1 MLEKLEMY
9 FGQGFYYL
17 ISGVVMSLVIYSII
31 LIALYLIS
39 KRSSRNLSI
48 FSFKKIIIGYL
59 LVLYL
64 LTILRIT
71 GVIGMEFHIWWFVES
86 IRLLKLSIPF
96 MNGSIFMIS
105 LNLIIFM
112 PLGFLIPC
120 VFKNYNWKNA
130 LLSGFVLSLSIEFL
144 QLFGGRFFEVDDIIA
159 NSLGA
164 LIGYLLWQSI
174 NGIIKKETRNKSI
187 IKGICTIFG
196 TIIILFTISL
206 IANGDNLEKQSNEAY
221 SEIGMSE
228 SEINDI
234 SKISYYKDGNKIEII
249 DLTTYSEIYRFLGTD
264 ISNKIGSY
272 SKDDC
277 NDNVSTII
285 EKRDD
290 EFLEIYFNEKHSFTF
305 YNNKDLVLED
315 VKYILYDLAD
325 GTIYF
330 ATDNSDK
337 FTHVLKYENKD
348 RPFQTNQKINNILN
362 QL

>member
-71 GVIGMEFHIWWFVES
+71 GVIGMEFHIWWFVEY

-130 LLSGFVLSLSIEFL
+130 LLSGFVLSLSI
-144 QLFGGRFFEVDDIIA
+144 D
-159 NSLGA
+159 
-164 LIGYLLWQSI
+164 
-174 NGIIKKETRNKSI
+174 KE
-187 IKGICTIFG
+187 
-196 TIIILFTISL
+196 
-206 IANGDNLEKQSNEAY
+206 
-221 SEIGMSE
+221 
-228 SEINDI
+228 
-234 SKISYYKDGNKIEII
+234 
-249 DLTTYSEIYRFLGTD
+249 
-264 ISNKIGSY
+264 
-272 SKDDC
+272 
-277 NDNVSTII
+277 
-285 EKRDD
+285 
-290 EFLEIYFNEKHSFTF
+290 
-305 YNNKDLVLED
+305 
-315 VKYILYDLAD
+315 
-325 GTIYF
+325 
-330 ATDNSDK
+330 
-337 FTHVLKYENKD
+337 
-348 RPFQTNQKINNILN
+348 
-362 QL
+362 